1 MTMLYEIPMR
11 LLIILCCL
19 FLFASCGAPTR
30 QQTPETQVNQE
41 QQAWD
46 LMSAGN
52 YIAAA
57 EEYIRLAEENKR
69 HAEPFI
75 LKAADAYIKGKK
87 PELAESTLGNLQQD
101 KLTALQNTE
110 LNILSAGVAI
120 LNSDALTALN
130 RLNVAIPADISHTL
144 LAAYYQ
150 AKATALEMDGQL
162 MPAARTRIELN
173 NYLLTVQ
180 ELAENN
186 QTIWH
191 LLSQSDTNALT
202 QELGAS
208 TGKPAQDSWL
218 ELAIIS
224 KTLIYKSQEL
234 ETAIQSWKQR
244 YPDHPAAIE
253 IINGIYA
260 VVEQVNEQPG
270 KIALLLPFSAQ
281 YKEASNAIRDGF
293 LAAWYESPASRPVIK
308 IYNADNQ
315 NIIDVYQTAVNDGAD
330 FVVGPLE
337 KEAVATLISSGR
349 ILVRTLALNQID
361 NPVSTPP
368 ASPGN
373 HPSPQLFQF
382 GLLPEDE
389 AHVAAE
395 RAWFDG
401 HMNALIITPD
411 SNWGD
416 RIFNAFSSRWTA
428 LGGRVIEHV
437 RIPMNVQDYSKPV
450 KQLLNIDNSEQ
461 RAKQLTAALRRNI
474 EFEPRHR
481 RDADVIFLASS
492 SAMAQQLVPQLRYF
506 RVDSIP
512 TYSISSIYT
521 GKYDPEANNDINN
534 VIFSDMPWVIDPERE
549 YSPLQQT
556 LNKTW
561 GQSESPYRR
570 LYAFGIDAYRILPE
584 LGRLYTQ
591 SGSFQGESG
600 ILKLTEQGQVKR
612 QSVWAKFL
620 NGAPHLLDAGL
631 TP

>member
-1 MTMLYEIPMR
+1 MR
-11 LLIILCCL
+11 LLMILCCL
-19 FLFASCGAPTR
+19 FVFASCGPPVR
-30 QQTPETQVNQE
+30 QQAPETQVHQE
-41 QQAWD
+41 QQARD
-46 LMSAGN
+46 LLSAGN
-52 YIAAA
+52 FIAAA
-57 EEYIRLAEENKR
+57 EEYIRLAEQNKR
-69 HAEPFI
+69 NAVPFI
-75 LKAADAYIKGKK
+75 LNAADAYIKGKN
-87 PELAESTLGNLQQD
+87 PGLAESTLGILQQD
-101 KLTALQNTE
+101 KLTALQNIE
-110 LNILSAGVAI
+110 LNILLAGIAI
-120 LNSDALTALN
+120 LNNDALTALN
-130 RLNVAIPADISHTL
+130 KLNVAIPADSPHPL

-162 MPAARTRIELN
+162 IPAARTRIELN

-180 ELAENN
+180 ELAENQ
-186 QTIWH
+186 QTIWR
-191 LLSQSDTNALT
+191 LLSQSDANALA

-208 TGKPAQDSWL
+208 TGKPTQDSWL

-224 KTLIYKSQEL
+224 KTLIYKPHEL
-234 ETAIQSWKQR
+234 EIAIQSWKQR
-244 YPDHPAAIE
+244 YPDHPAAID
-253 IINGIYA
+253 IINGIY
-260 VVEQVNEQPG
+260 VVVDQANKQPG
-270 KIALLLPFSAQ
+270 KIALLLPFNAQ

-293 LAAWYESPASRPVIK
+293 LAAWYESSATRPVIK

-337 KEAVATLISSGR
+337 KEAVATLIFSGR

-361 NPVSTPP
+361 NPVSTAP
-368 ASPGN
+368 AGPGN
-373 HPSPQLFQF
+373 HLSSQLFQF

-389 AHVAAE
+389 ARVAAE

-401 HMNALIITPD
+401 HANALIITPD

-474 EFEPRHR
+474 EFEPRYR

-506 RVDSIP
+506 RADSFP

-521 GKYDPEANNDINN
+521 GKYDPEANSDINN

-591 SGSFQGESG
+591 SESFQGESG

>member
-1 MTMLYEIPMR
+1 
-11 LLIILCCL
+11 
-19 FLFASCGAPTR
+19 
-30 QQTPETQVNQE
+30 VVD
-41 QQAWD
+41 QA
-46 LMSAGN
+46 
-52 YIAAA
+52 
-57 EEYIRLAEENKR
+57 NK
-69 HAEPFI
+69 
-75 LKAADAYIKGKK
+75 
-87 PELAESTLGNLQQD
+87 
-101 KLTALQNTE
+101 
-110 LNILSAGVAI
+110 
-120 LNSDALTALN
+120 
-130 RLNVAIPADISHTL
+130 
-144 LAAYYQ
+144 
-150 AKATALEMDGQL
+150 
-162 MPAARTRIELN
+162 
-173 NYLLTVQ
+173 
-180 ELAENN
+180 
-186 QTIWH
+186 
-191 LLSQSDTNALT
+191 
-202 QELGAS
+202 
-208 TGKPAQDSWL
+208 
-218 ELAIIS
+218 
-224 KTLIYKSQEL
+224 
-234 ETAIQSWKQR
+234 
-244 YPDHPAAIE
+244 
-253 IINGIYA
+253 
-260 VVEQVNEQPG
+260 QPG
-270 KIALLLPFSAQ
+270 KIALLLPFNAQ

-293 LAAWYESPASRPVIK
+293 LAAWYESSATRPVIK

-337 KEAVATLISSGR
+337 KEAVATLIFSGR

-361 NPVSTPP
+361 NPVSTAP
-368 ASPGN
+368 AGPGN
-373 HPSPQLFQF
+373 HLSSQLFQF

-389 AHVAAE
+389 ARVAAE

-401 HMNALIITPD
+401 HANALIITPD

-474 EFEPRHR
+474 EFEPRYR

-506 RVDSIP
+506 RADSFP

-521 GKYDPEANNDINN
+521 GKYDPEANSDINN

-591 SGSFQGESG
+591 SESFQGESG

>member
-1 MTMLYEIPMR
+1 MR
-11 LLIILCCL
+11 LLTILCCL
-19 FLFASCGAPTR
+19 LLFASCGAPTR

-41 QQAWD
+41 QQARD
-46 LMSAGN
+46 LISAGN

-57 EEYIRLAEENKR
+57 EEYIRLAEQNKR
-69 HAEPFI
+69 NAEPFI
-75 LKAADAYIKGKK
+75 LKAADAYIKGEK
-87 PELAESTLGNLQQD
+87 PALAESTLGDLQLD

-110 LNILSAGVAI
+110 LNILSARIAI
-120 LNSDALTALN
+120 LNNDALTALN
-130 RLNVAIPADISHTL
+130 KLNVAVPADGPRPL

-150 AKATALEMDGQL
+150 ASATALEMDGQL
-162 MPAARTRIELN
+162 MPAALARIELN

-180 ELAENN
+180 ELAENH
-186 QTIWH
+186 QTIWQ
-191 LLSQSDTNALT
+191 LLSQSDTNALM

-224 KTLIYKSQEL
+224 KTLIYKPQEL

-244 YPDHPAAIE
+244 YPDHPAVTE

-293 LAAWYESPASRPVIK
+293 LAAWYESSASRPIIK

-389 AHVAAE
+389 ARVAAE

-401 HMNALIITPD
+401 HANALIITPD

-416 RIFNAFSSRWTA
+416 RIFNAFSSRWSS

-474 EFEPRHR
+474 VFEPRHR
-481 RDADVIFLASS
+481 RDADVVFLASS

-506 RVDSIP
+506 RADSIP

-521 GKYDPEANNDINN
+521 GKYDPETNSDINN